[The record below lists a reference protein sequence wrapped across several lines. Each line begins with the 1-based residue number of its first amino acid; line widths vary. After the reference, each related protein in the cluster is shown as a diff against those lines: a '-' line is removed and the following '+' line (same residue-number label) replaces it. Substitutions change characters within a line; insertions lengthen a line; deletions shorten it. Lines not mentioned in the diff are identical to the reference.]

1 MKTLEAA
8 HHKLQ
13 RRLLG
18 ITRYDEVSDVEVR
31 KKNRTDKA
39 RTKIAERRLGRLGP
53 EIRMDDCRIPNQ
65 ALNWNISSANR
76 KLGDRGKTR
85 GTLFGRI

>member
-1 MKTLEAA
+1 MKSE
-8 HHKLQ
+8 
-13 RRLLG
+13 
-18 ITRYDEVSDVEVR
+18 

-39 RTKIAERRLGRLGP
+39 RTKIAERRLGWLGP

-65 ALNWNISSANR
+65 RNISSANR
-76 KLGDRGKTR
+76 KLGDRGKTS